1 MKKIKK
7 ILNLFK
13 GFIDVFL
20 LVFIIPS
27 SISMYCFRKYSHK
40 FTYTKKYLNLI
51 GVFPIL
57 DHYYEPQFNFENYD
71 KDITRN
77 LPGVKLNPNDQLKNL
92 NKLINIQEIKNLRL
106 DRGSTNYNFKIN
118 NKFFNSSDAEIY
130 YQMIRYFKPKQIIEI
145 GSGYSSLIALEAVK
159 KNKEIDNVF
168 TKIKC
173 IEPYENEW
181 LENFELEIIRE
192 KVEQLDKK
200 LFLSLKQ
207 NDFIFIDSSHIIKP
221 SGDILK
227 IYLEILPILSKG
239 VIIHIHD
246 IFTPKDYPE
255 KWMINENK
263 FWNEQYLVEI
273 LLRNNT
279 EIEVFLMLNYLKNNF
294 YNELKK
300 KSFYLKN
307 ADEPSSIYLIKK

>member
-13 GFIDVFL
+13 RFIDVFL
-20 LVFIIPS
+20 LLFIIPS
-27 SISMYCFRKYSHK
+27 SIAMYFFRRYSHK

-51 GVFPIL
+51 GVFPVL
-57 DHYYEPQFNFENYD
+57 NHYYEPQFNFENFD
-71 KDITRN
+71 KDIIRN
-77 LPGVKLNPNDQLKNL
+77 LPGIKLNPENQLKNL
-92 NKLINIQEIKNLRL
+92 NKLVNLDEVKNLKL
-106 DRGSTNYNFKIN
+106 DHGLTNYNFKIN

-145 GSGYSSLIALEAVK
+145 GSGHSSLIALEAVK
-159 KNKEIDNVF
+159 KNKEIDNIF

-173 IEPYENEW
+173 IEPYENKW
-181 LENFELEIIRE
+181 LENYELEIIRE
-192 KVEQLDKK
+192 KVEKLDAKF
-200 LFLSLKQ
+200 FLSLEQ
-207 NDFIFIDSSHIIKP
+207 NDFIFIDSSHMIKP

-246 IFTPKDYPE
+246 IFTPKNYPE
-255 KWMINENK
+255 KWIINENK

-294 YNELKK
+294 YKELKK
-300 KSFYLKN
+300 KSFYLEKT
-307 ADEPSSIYLIKK
+307 DEPSSIYLIKK